1 MPGRQHDILSI
12 KNVSGGLSDKILRPA
27 GHHDEKEI
35 QERRNVR
42 PFLNLFFI
50 SAIDWRQPGEG
61 GLPE

>member
-1 MPGRQHDILSI
+1 MSI
-12 KNVSGGLSDKILRPA
+12 KNVSGGLSDRILRSA

-42 PFLNLFFI
+42 LFLNLFFV